1 MERYICIHGHFYQP
15 PRENPWLEEIE
26 LQESAYPYHD
36 WNERITAECYGPNAA
51 SRILDDQDRIVSI
64 VNNYAKVSFNFG
76 PTLLSWMEEHA
87 PEVYSAILA
96 ADIESCDRFS
106 GHGSAIAQA
115 YNHTILPLANRR
127 DRKTQVLWGI
137 RDFERRFRRAPE
149 GMWLPE
155 TAVDAET
162 LDVLAE
168 CGIRFTVLAPSQA
181 KRARRLGARNWRDV
195 SGARIDPTQA
205 YEVRLPSRRTLAVFF
220 YDGPISRAVA
230 FERLL
235 ERGEKLADRLLGA
248 FDDKREHPQLV
259 HIATD
264 GETYGHHHGSGEM
277 ALAYALHHIE
287 SNGLATL
294 TNYGEFLE
302 RHPPAHQVE
311 VIDQT
316 AWSCVHGVG
325 RWWRDCGCNSG
336 GHPGWHQGWREPL
349 RNALD
354 WLRDAVDPQ
363 FEAGARELLKDPW
376 AAREG
381 YIEVILDRSEPSRER
396 FLKSHGSRELSPEE
410 QIRIW
415 KLMELQRRI
424 MLSYTSCG
432 WFFDDLSGIET
443 VQVMQYAGA
452 ALQLAQELYGNGLE
466 EEFLSRLAKAES
478 NVPDQGN
485 GAAIYRRVV
494 QPALVDLEKV
504 AAHYA
509 ISSLFDSYEE
519 SARVYSYTAT
529 RQDYRSFRAGKARL
543 VLGRALF
550 TSRIT
555 GDSAPISFGVLHFGD
570 HNLNAGVRTYRGEEA
585 YEQLVSD
592 AVAAFE
598 RADFATTIRR
608 MDELF
613 GESTYSLK
621 SLFRDERRRILDTI
635 LNSTLEEAAT
645 IYGQVYENNAALMRY
660 LGDLGLAL
668 PKAFQTTAEFVLNTR
683 LRQALDAPEP
693 DLEEARAAVVA
704 ARRDGATLDSVSVAF
719 ALRET
724 LAHLSVGLETNPFE
738 ETQLQAL
745 DDVVAFSSELP
756 FEVALDHVQNAY
768 YRLLKRRYPEMA
780 SRTDEESLA
789 WVRLFRSLGERLAV
803 RVD

>member
-51 SRILDDQDRIVSI
+51 SRILDDRDRIVSI

-96 ADIESCDRFS
+96 ADIESCERFS

-127 DRKTQVLWGI
+127 DKRTQVLWGI
-137 RDFERRFRRAPE
+137 RDFEQRFRRPPE

-162 LDVLAE
+162 LEVLAE
-168 CGIRFTVLAPSQA
+168 CGIRFTILAPSQA
-181 KRARRLGARNWRDV
+181 KRVRRIGSRNWRDV
-195 SGARIDPTQA
+195 GGARIDPTQA
-205 YEVRLPSRRTLAVFF
+205 YEVRLPSRRSLAVFF

-235 ERGEKLADRLLGA
+235 ERGERLADRLLGA
-248 FDDKREHPQLV
+248 FDDKRGHPQLV

-264 GETYGHHHGSGEM
+264 GETYGHHHRSGEM

-294 TNYGEFLE
+294 TNYGEYLE
-302 RHPPAHQVE
+302 RHPPDLQVE

-336 GHPGWHQGWREPL
+336 GNPGWNQSWREPL

-354 WLRDAVDPQ
+354 WIRDAAAPR
-363 FEAGARELLKDPW
+363 FETAARELLRDPW
-376 AAREG
+376 SARDD
-381 YIEVILDRSEPSRER
+381 YVAVILDPSPSSRER
-396 FLKSHGSRELSPEE
+396 FLKSHASRDLSPEE
-410 QIRIW
+410 RIRTW
-415 KLMELQRRI
+415 KLMELQRRL

-432 WFFDDLSGIET
+432 WFFDELSGIET
-443 VQVMQYAGA
+443 VQVLQYAGA
-452 ALQLAQELYGNGLE
+452 ALQLAQDLFQNGIE
-466 EEFLSRLAKAES
+466 EEFLSRLGKARS
-478 NVPDQGN
+478 NVPDQGD

-494 QPALVDLEKV
+494 QPALVDLERV

-509 ISSLFDSYEE
+509 ISSLFDAYEE

-529 RQDYRSFRAGKARL
+529 REDYRSFRAGKARL

-550 TSRIT
+550 TSRVT
-555 GDSAPISFGVLHFGD
+555 GDSAPISFGVLHFGG

-592 AVAAFE
+592 TVTAFE
-598 RADFATTIRR
+598 RGDFAETIRR
-608 MDELF
+608 MDDLF
-613 GESTYSLK
+613 GGSTYSLK

-645 IYGQVYENNAALMRY
+645 IYAQIYENNAALMRF
-660 LGDLGLAL
+660 LADLGLAL
-668 PKAFQTTAEFVLNTR
+668 PKAFQTTAEFVLNMR
-683 LRQALDAPEP
+683 LRQALDALEP

-704 ARRDGATLDSVSVAF
+704 ARRDGASLDSVSVAF

-724 LAHLSVGLETNPFE
+724 LQRLSVGLETDTFDARR
-738 ETQLQAL
+738 LAAL
-745 DDVVAFSSELP
+745 DGLVAFASELP
-756 FEVALDHVQNAY
+756 FEVALDRVQNAY
-768 YRLLKRRYPEMA
+768 YRLLKRRYPEIA
-780 SRTDEESLA
+780 RRTDEESRA
-789 WVRLFRSLGERLAV
+789 WARLFRSLGERLAV